1 MIRGKRKK
9 NKILS
14 KMFDT
19 IKGKKKKDEGSF
31 ARYKEEEEIKAKLKQ
46 GQLFESEKLDNI
58 YHSKNKENKELK
70 KIFVDFFEKNNPI
83 AIKAF
88 GYTLFIPESVYC
100 NKDKETLRKTVED
113 ILYKKINFLEKRKM
127 LDGPKIAVYS
137 NGMGGENEK
146 ILKDN
151 NIYDEDISIILP
163 QFSYRIKNMDKDVEK
178 RSEFLNT
185 FIREVDILHNLEL
198 SAVKPLPPVDFC
210 ADSYANYPVHRYFI
224 NFLKSQREC
233 AEEKK
238 IHCALHS
245 MALGRVPILGDFLAN
260 LIGYQTSDDLLNLFG
275 QLNINDIDLI
285 DSIEC
290 ETFIDDPNMNSIMN
304 SIIRWSHP
312 YEYTKEYAER
322 LANHKLFK
330 NTDKVFFEDELI
342 SNKDVKQNSMVGNNS
357 VDKQLNTL
365 QNFGAVN
372 NMRELNMRAIND
384 MSFGAINNNM
394 RGLTMGDINKIRE
407 QLNNDKKSAE
417 GANNNKKQ
425 DSYRLC
431 SNQISKHR
439 KKLEI
444 QIPTI

>member
-1 MIRGKRKK
+1 
-9 NKILS
+9 
-14 KMFDT
+14 MFDT
-19 IKGKKKKDEGSF
+19 IKGKKKKDEGPF
-31 ARYKEEEEIKAKLKQ
+31 ACYKEEEIKAKLGQ
-46 GQLFESEKLDNI
+46 GQPFESEKLDNI
-58 YHSKNKENKELK
+58 CRSKNKENKELK

-100 NKDKETLRKTVED
+100 NKDKGTLRKTVKD

-127 LDGPKIAVYS
+127 SDDCKIAVYS
-137 NGMGGENEK
+137 NGMWGRNEK

-151 NIYDEDISIILP
+151 NIYGEDISIILP

-178 RSEFLNT
+178 RSDFLNT
-185 FIREVDILHNLEL
+185 FIREVYDRYNDLRVDNGAHVE
-198 SAVKPLPPVDFC
+198 KQLPPVDFC

-245 MALGRVPILGDFLAN
+245 GVLGRVPILGDFLAN

-290 ETFIDDPNMNSIMN
+290 ETFINNQNMNG
-304 SIIRWSHP
+304 IRRLLHP
-312 YEYTKEYAER
+312 YEYTKKYAES
-322 LANHKLFK
+322 LANHELFK
-330 NTDKVFFEDELI
+330 NTDKVFFDNELI
-342 SNKDVKQNSMVGNNS
+342 SNDSIIQNSMAGNNS
-357 VDKQLNTL
+357 VDKQLNKS
-365 QNFGAVN
+365 QNFEEINMQFGAINN
-372 NMRELNMRAIND
+372 NMRELTMGAIND
-384 MSFGAINNNM
+384 MSFGAINNNNM
-394 RGLTMGDINKIRE
+394 RGLTMGEINKIRE

-425 DSYRLC
+425 DFYRSC
-431 SNQISKHR
+431 NNQISKHR
-439 KKLEI
+439 KKPEI